1 MGRNNAVEEIRLAP
15 GASSSEIADLRLT
28 AGYAELLKGS
38 SAAKD
43 AARIVEGR
51 SIGFTSTPVERM
63 VYGDRMRQNAIAG
76 AEAYVKMDAKG
87 ANRYTAFLT
96 ERFGPMTPQTL
107 AESRLILNGA
117 R

>member
-15 GASSSEIADLRLT
+15 GANSSEIADLRLT
-28 AGYAELLKGS
+28 AGYADLLKGS

-43 AARIVEGR
+43 AALIGEGR
-51 SIGFTSTPVERM
+51 SIGFVPNFVERM
-63 VYGDRMRQNAIAG
+63 VSGDRMRQNAIAG

-87 ANRYTAFLT
+87 ANRYTAFLA
-96 ERFGPMTPQTL
+96 ERFGPMTQQTL
-107 AESRLILNGA
+107 AESRLIASGA